1 MKNNKI
7 AIIGLGYVGLPL
19 AIEFGKKYKTYGYD
33 INQNRI
39 NSLKM
44 GMDTTMEFK
53 KDYILS
59 SKKLVFV
66 NKVKDLEECNIFI
79 VTVPT
84 PIFKNNSPDL
94 RNIIDATKKVASVLK
109 KNSIV
114 IFESTVYPGLTDE
127 VCVPILEKI
136 SNLKSNKDFY
146 YGYSPERINP
156 GDKKHQLTSI
166 KKIVSGSNN
175 FSSKKIKKLYES
187 IIKVGTHMAPSIKV
201 AEAAKVIENIQ
212 RDINVAFAN
221 ELFKIFEKLNL
232 NTYDILRAANTKW
245 NFLDF
250 KPGLVGGHCIGV
262 DPYYLLYKCK
272 KIKFKSEIITAGR
285 KVNDEMSF
293 YYANIIN
300 KQIIKKFKQKKIK
313 ILVMGY
319 TFKEN
324 CSDTR
329 NTKVIDIIKYFQKKK
344 HKVHIYD
351 PWVEKAKKNLNFQNK
366 LRKKYYDCII
376 IAVKHKKFIEMG
388 KNKISLLLKEKNI
401 LFDLKKIF

>member
-187 IIKVGTHMAPSIKV
+187 IIKAGTHMAPSIKV

-344 HKVHIYD
+344 T
-351 PWVEKAKKNLNFQNK
+351 
-366 LRKKYYDCII
+366 
-376 IAVKHKKFIEMG
+376 
-388 KNKISLLLKEKNI
+388 
-401 LFDLKKIF
+401 

>member
-187 IIKVGTHMAPSIKV
+187 IIKAGTHMAPSIKV

-388 KNKISLLLKEKNI
+388 KNKISLFLKEKNI